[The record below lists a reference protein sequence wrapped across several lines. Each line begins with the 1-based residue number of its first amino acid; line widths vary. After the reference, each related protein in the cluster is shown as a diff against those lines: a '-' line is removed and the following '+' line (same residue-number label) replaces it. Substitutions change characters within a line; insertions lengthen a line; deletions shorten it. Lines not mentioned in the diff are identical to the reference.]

1 MRAVFIHAEKDLRI
15 EEIPE
20 TDVGPDDVA
29 VRIRAGGICGSD
41 LHYYLH
47 GGFGTVR
54 LKEPMILGHE
64 IAGEV
69 VAVGANVTGLKPG
82 IRAAVNPSRPCYKCH
97 FCRRAE
103 YRHCVDMRF
112 FGSAMRFPHVQ
123 GGFRETVVVPAAQI
137 FPIADGVSLEEAA
150 LAEPL
155 SVCLHAARRGKLDFG
170 RRVLVTG
177 CGPIGTLCIALA
189 RLAGAAEIVA
199 TDVSDFP
206 LALARRM
213 GADQAINVA
222 REPEK
227 LAAYNEN
234 KGSFDLLF
242 EASGNEAA
250 LRTAIDAL
258 RPGAVAVQIGL
269 GGSIPAPNN
278 ALVAKEIE
286 LRGTFRFDVEFG
298 EAVDLINRRIIDF
311 RPLITK
317 VLPFTDAVNAFDL
330 AANRNAAMKVQ
341 LSFG

>member
-1 MRAVFIHAEKDLRI
+1 
-15 EEIPE
+15 
-20 TDVGPDDVA
+20 
-29 VRIRAGGICGSD
+29 
-41 LHYYLH
+41 
-47 GGFGTVR
+47 
-54 LKEPMILGHE
+54 
-64 IAGEV
+64 
-69 VAVGANVTGLKPG
+69 
-82 IRAAVNPSRPCYKCH
+82 
-97 FCRRAE
+97 

-234 KGSFDLLF
+234 K
-242 EASGNEAA
+242 
-250 LRTAIDAL
+250 
-258 RPGAVAVQIGL
+258 
-269 GGSIPAPNN
+269 
-278 ALVAKEIE
+278 
-286 LRGTFRFDVEFG
+286 
-298 EAVDLINRRIIDF
+298 
-311 RPLITK
+311 
-317 VLPFTDAVNAFDL
+317 
-330 AANRNAAMKVQ
+330 
-341 LSFG
+341 